1 MCFSAGAS
9 FTAGILLTAVGL
21 ATLKKVSKP
30 AQLVFASIP
39 IFFALQQFA
48 EGVLWL
54 TLRNPGYPGLQG
66 VTTQMFIV
74 MAQVIWPA
82 MIPVSVLLLEEKGTR
97 RKVLLALFF
106 AGLYVALSNLYG
118 LAVYPVHVLIS
129 SRHLVYQNDLHAG
142 FGKIG
147 LALYFA
153 VTVIPLLVSGVR
165 RMYVLGIIMALSFTV
180 SAVFYMECLTSVW
193 CFFAAVI
200 SFIIYFIVRDL
211 SEKRPGRRAISPG
224 PAR

>member
-9 FTAGILLTAVGL
+9 FTAGVVLTAVGA

-30 AQLVFASIP
+30 SQFVFASITL
-39 IFFALQQFA
+39 FFALQQFA

-54 TLRNPGYPGLQG
+54 TLRHAGYPGLQAL
-66 VTTQMFIV
+66 TTQMFIV

-82 MIPVSVLLLEEKGTR
+82 LIPVSVLLLEQNGA
-97 RKVLLALFF
+97 RKKILSALLL

-118 LAVYPVHVLIS
+118 LVLYPVHADIS

-142 FGKIG
+142 FGKVG
-147 LALYFA
+147 LALYFG
-153 VTVIPLLVSGVR
+153 VTVLPLLVSGIK
-165 RMYVLGIIMALSFTV
+165 RMYVLGIIMALSFVV
-180 SAVFYMECLTSVW
+180 SAVFYMNCLTSVW

-200 SFIIYFIVRDL
+200 SFVIYFIVGDL
-211 SEKRPGRRAISPG
+211 REKL
-224 PAR
+224 PA

>member
-9 FTAGILLTAVGL
+9 LTAGVVLTAVGT

-30 AQLVFASIP
+30 SQVVFASIT

-54 TLRNPGYPGLQG
+54 TMTHPGYLGLQTI
-66 VTTQMFIV
+66 TTQIFIV

-82 MIPVSVLLLEEKGTR
+82 MIPLSVLLLEKDGTR
-97 RKVLLALFF
+97 KKIMGALFL

-118 LAVYPVHVLIS
+118 LVLYPVHADIS
-129 SRHLVYQNDLHAG
+129 SRHLVYLNDLHDG
-142 FGKIG
+142 FGKAA
-147 LALYFA
+147 LAMYFGA
-153 VTVIPLLVSGVR
+153 TVIPLLVSGIR
-165 RMYVLGIIMALSFTV
+165 RMYILGIIMGLSFMV
-180 SAVFYMECLTSVW
+180 SAVFYMKCLTSVW

-200 SFIIYFIVRDL
+200 SFVIYFIVKDL
-211 SEKRPGRRAISPG
+211 SEKL
-224 PAR
+224 PA